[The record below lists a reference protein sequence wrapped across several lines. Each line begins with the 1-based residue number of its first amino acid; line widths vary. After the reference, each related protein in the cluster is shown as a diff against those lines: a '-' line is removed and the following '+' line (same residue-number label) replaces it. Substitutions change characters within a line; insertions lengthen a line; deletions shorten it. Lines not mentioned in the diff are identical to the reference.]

1 MSKLLITI
9 AGREFEVEVIAAP
22 DSDGFTSVRVN
33 GELLR
38 IALPRERTVD
48 AIEWAIVDS
57 RPYELRIDQ
66 DLRWI
71 ESAYGR
77 HKLRIRD
84 LEAAVVRPA
93 SGDGRV
99 KAPIPGLIA
108 RVLVE
113 PGQSVAV
120 GQPILILEAMKMEHT
135 ITAPVDGTLE
145 AVHFAEGDLVKE
157 GETLAELKPAE

>member
-1 MSKLLITI
+1 MSRLLITI

-33 GELLR
+33 GETLR

-57 RPYELRIDQ
+57 RPYELRIDH

-71 ESAYGR
+71 ESMYGR
-77 HKLRIRD
+77 HKLQIRD
-84 LEAAVVRPA
+84 LEAAVARPA
-93 SGDGRV
+93 SGDGRI

-113 PGQSVAV
+113 PGQIVAV
-120 GQPILILEAMKMEHT
+120 GQPILILEAMKMQNEL
-135 ITAPVDGTLE
+135 IAPRAGTVTSLNVRPGQSVLLNE
-145 AVHFAEGDLVKE
+145 LLVE
-157 GETLAELKPAE
+157 IR

>member
-1 MSKLLITI
+1 MSRLLITI

-33 GELLR
+33 GETLR

-48 AIEWAIVDS
+48 AIEWAIVES

-77 HKLRIRD
+77 HKLRIRN

-120 GQPILILEAMKMEHT
+120 GQPILILEAMKMQNEL
-135 ITAPVDGTLE
+135 IAPRAGTVTSLNVRPGQSVLLNE
-145 AVHFAEGDLVKE
+145 LLVE
-157 GETLAELKPAE
+157 IR

>member
-1 MSKLLITI
+1 MSRLLITI

-22 DSDGFTSVRVN
+22 DSDGFTSVHVN

-38 IALPRERTVD
+38 IALPQERTLD

-84 LEAAVVRPA
+84 LEAAVARPA

-113 PGQSVAV
+113 PGQSVTV
-120 GQPILILEAMKMEHT
+120 GQPILILEAMKMQNEL
-135 ITAPVDGTLE
+135 IAPRAGTVTSVNVRPGQSVLLNE
-145 AVHFAEGDLVKE
+145 LLVE
-157 GETLAELKPAE
+157 IS